1 MNRRTRK
8 FTQDEV
14 YEPEEFTQEDY
25 YQPQQEQQEYYQPET
40 YPQQVPEQIQPNPQQ
55 VIQEQLRQAQMER
68 QQIPPQQQP
77 PPRFT
82 NNERPYPEPPQ
93 EYDEDDDEYDANLG
107 GPLSIL
113 DEIKK
118 KPTPKGVF
126 TQRIGGRPV
135 DLHVLEDYIT
145 KISPFALK
153 TLLRYH
159 NAKTMEEIKSYS
171 QGKSMNINA
180 GTIILILAAVGMA
193 VLGIVMLVF
202 MPDIMNMFKGGI

>member
-1 MNRRTRK
+1 MNSRTRK
-8 FTQDEV
+8 FTQDDV
-14 YEPEEFTQEDY
+14 YTPEEFTE
-25 YQPQQEQQEYYQPET
+25 EQEYYQPQT
-40 YPQQVPEQIQPNPQQ
+40 YPQQTPPSPQPQIHQNPQEE
-55 VIQEQLRQAQMER
+55 IQRQMIQAQMQR

-82 NNERPYPEPPQ
+82 NEEAPYPAPRTQPQ
-93 EYDEDDDEYDANLG
+93 YNDEDDIDKES
-107 GPLSIL
+107 PLSIL
-113 DEIKK
+113 DEIKQ
-118 KPTPKGVF
+118 KPTPKGTF

-171 QGKSMNINA
+171 QGTKLNING

-193 VLGIVMLVF
+193 ILGLVMVFF
-202 MPDIMNMFKGGI
+202 MPDIMNMFKSGI

>member
-1 MNRRTRK
+1 MGRMNKRTKK

-14 YEPEEFTQEDY
+14 YEPEEFTQEEY

-55 VIQEQLRQAQMER
+55 VIQEQLRQAQMQR
-68 QQIPPQQQP
+68 QQIPQQQQP

-82 NNERPYPEPPQ
+82 NEERPYPEPQ
-93 EYDEDDDEYDANLG
+93 YDDEEEGESNVG

-113 DEIKK
+113 DEIKR

-171 QGKSMNINA
+171 QGSKLNING

-193 VLGIVMLVF
+193 ILGLVMVFF
-202 MPDIMNMFKGGI
+202 MPDIMNMFKSGI